1 MQFAERFP
9 NLAAT
14 IKLMFINILV
24 FIALFTL
31 AELLARFVYCK
42 DSLRC
47 EDAIYVRSYP
57 GQYED
62 KKVPWMKHDPDLG
75 WVLDRATNLLE
86 DKHRHHKF
94 KYNVNSE
101 GFRNAVDFS
110 LLSPYT
116 TKTRIMLLGDS
127 FVFGLYVEEEDT
139 LSSILDS
146 KLGEDYDVFNLGIS
160 GWGIDQMLLAYQKY
174 TDVIKPEIVI
184 LTYIDNDIRRA
195 MEAYRRYEGVNK
207 PSFEIRHDRLVPK
220 SRSEPPLLE
229 KLSHKSL
236 IFNKLYGRFYIETE
250 MTRLTQAIFSELIR
264 KTAERDQRLI
274 VLRYPL
280 RASFEGNGR
289 GAHYDYSNFFQE
301 KSIDYLDPYEA
312 ILALPKDF
320 YKGFYLEFNAHPA
333 KRGNEFM
340 ADYIINKTFLS
351 KYSGKLSTAIEN

>member
-14 IKLMFINILV
+14 IKLIFIYILV
-24 FIALFTL
+24 FIALYTL
-31 AELLARFVYCK
+31 AELLVRFVYCK

-47 EDAIYVRSYP
+47 ENAIYVRSYP

-62 KKVPWMKHDPDLG
+62 KKVPWMKHDPDFG

-86 DKHRHHKF
+86 SKHRFHKF
-94 KYNVNSE
+94 KYSVNSE
-101 GFRNAVDFS
+101 GFRNAADFA
-110 LLSPYT
+110 LLSPHT

-139 LSSILDS
+139 LSSILES
-146 KLGEDYDVFNLGIS
+146 KLGEDCDVFNLGIS

-174 TDVIKPEIVI
+174 TDIIKPEIVI
-184 LTYIDNDIRRA
+184 LAYIDNDIRRA

-207 PSFEIRHDRLVPK
+207 PSFEIKHDRLVPRI
-220 SRSEPPLLE
+220 RSEPSLLE

-236 IFNKLYGRFYIETE
+236 IVNILYRRLHIETE
-250 MTRLTQAIFSELIR
+250 MVRLTQAIFLELIR
-264 KTAERDQRLI
+264 MTAERDQRLI

-280 RASFEGNGR
+280 RANFER
-289 GAHYDYSNFFQE
+289 YRRSAQYDYSAFFQDQP
-301 KSIDYLDPYEA
+301 IDYLDPYKA
-312 ILALPKDF
+312 VLALPKDF
-320 YKGFYLEFNAHPA
+320 YREFYLEFNPHPA

-340 ADYIINKTFLS
+340 ADYIINNTFLPN
-351 KYSGKLSTAIEN
+351 YSGK